1 MGRFGSGIIRRGEQH
16 LNKKDFVLDVMRRQG
31 RAMAFDLQG
40 RAPSMAGTEL
50 VAEDSYLPE
59 FQAAKDVQN
68 MLSRPVGVVCKSAA
82 GRVVRLIQP
91 YDSDVYM
98 GEPEDLPA
106 QWGFVWSTDPRK
118 ALPFI
123 AMSTSPYMAGDCCTE
138 KGAAYRSK
146 IDNNTHSPSEYP
158 RGWECC

>member
-1 MGRFGSGIIRRGEQH
+1 MGRFGSGIISRGEQH
-16 LNKKDFVLDVMRRQG
+16 LNKKDFVLDAMRRQG

-40 RAPSMAGTEL
+40 RASSMAGTEL

-59 FQAAKDVQN
+59 FQTAKDVQN
-68 MLSRPVGVVCKSAA
+68 MLSRPVGFVCKSAA

-158 RGWECC
+158 RGWERC